1 MAINPRIVRATVYQR
16 VSTGMLIAETFNRL
30 TQEPICASTVEWKI
44 VKWSHSRMVH
54 SNEKEQY
61 FYIQCLAHRIRG
73 EGSQL

>member
-1 MAINPRIVRATVYQR
+1 MAINPRTVRATVYQR

-30 TQEPICASTVEWKI
+30 TQEPICASTVEWKT
-44 VKWSHSRMVH
+44 VKWSHSRIVD

-61 FYIQCLAHRIRG
+61 FYIQCLAHRILG